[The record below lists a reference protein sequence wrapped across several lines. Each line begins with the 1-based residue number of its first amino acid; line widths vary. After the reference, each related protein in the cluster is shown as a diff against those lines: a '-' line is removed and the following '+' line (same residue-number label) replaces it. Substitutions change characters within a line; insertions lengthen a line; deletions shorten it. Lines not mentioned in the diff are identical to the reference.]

1 MARPRWETAW
11 RGFKDIEHSYMLRI
25 RHTLI
30 IIALVAAG
38 TQCHA
43 QQDDEYLMEIGAG
56 VGMMNY
62 LGDFNGNLTKD
73 MEPMASLVVRR
84 NFSARS
90 GLKLN
95 VTYGKM
101 KGCSDDVDTYYPDLA
116 DNPVSFDNT
125 LIDFSLTFEYNF
137 FPYGTGRD
145 VRGAKRLTPFIFL
158 GIGGTYADTEEE
170 SVFTGN
176 FPIGLGA
183 KYKIGKRLNLG
194 VEWAMH
200 FSLSDKLDN
209 IEDPYTIESSG
220 AFKNTDCYSTFMVTL
235 TYSFLAK
242 CTTCNKDE

>member
-1 MARPRWETAW
+1 MHHVLHVDKIATRALLT
-11 RGFKDIEHSYMLRI
+11 
-25 RHTLI
+25 
-30 IIALVAAG
+30 IALIAAAA
-38 TQCHA
+38 QCRA

-62 LGDFNGNLTKD
+62 LGDFNGNITKD
-73 MEPMASLVVRR
+73 FEPMASIVLRR
-84 NFSARS
+84 NFNCRS

-101 KGCSDDVDTYYPDLA
+101 KGSSDDAETYYPELA
-116 DNPVSFDNT
+116 DEPVSFDNT
-125 LIDFSLTFEYNF
+125 LMDFSLTFEYNF
-137 FPYGTGRD
+137 LPYGTGRD
-145 VRGAKRLTPFIFL
+145 VRGSKRLTPFIFL
-158 GIGGTYADTEEE
+158 GIGATYADTEDE
-170 SVFTGN
+170 SVITGN

-209 IEDPYTIESSG
+209 IEDPYLIESSG

-242 CTTCNKDE
+242 CVTCNKDE